1 MKASKGYKIV
11 TATLLAL
18 IMTVLLHRL
27 VYSGFAISRVGRRV
41 WYDWDLWKQ
50 YWAWLPGKILCLAL
64 VLLVAAL
71 IIESAVMI
79 FRGGKK

>member
-11 TATLLAL
+11 TATLLTL

-27 VYSGFAISRVGRRV
+27 VYSGFAISRVGRSV

-64 VLLVAAL
+64 VLLAAAL

>member
-18 IMTVLLHRL
+18 IVTVLLHRL

-64 VLLVAAL
+64 VLLAAAL

>member
-18 IMTVLLHRL
+18 IVTVLLHRL

-64 VLLVAAL
+64 VLLAAAL

-79 FRGGKK
+79 FRSGKK